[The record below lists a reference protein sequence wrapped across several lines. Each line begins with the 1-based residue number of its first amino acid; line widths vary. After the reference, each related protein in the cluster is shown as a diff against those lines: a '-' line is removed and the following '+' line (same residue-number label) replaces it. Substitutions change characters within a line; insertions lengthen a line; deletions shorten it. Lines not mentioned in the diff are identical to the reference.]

1 PGTQLLRE
9 LYPYLPL
16 PNLFLLKRSL
26 LSRRAAAIRVS
37 FFILRQ
43 SGKRSTDFFLLVAQ
57 LLNLNASC

>member
-1 PGTQLLRE
+1 LLPGTQLLRE

-37 FFILRQ
+37 FLYCGSLARDQQIFFFWLPNC
-43 SGKRSTDFFLLVAQ
+43 ST
-57 LLNLNASC
+57 